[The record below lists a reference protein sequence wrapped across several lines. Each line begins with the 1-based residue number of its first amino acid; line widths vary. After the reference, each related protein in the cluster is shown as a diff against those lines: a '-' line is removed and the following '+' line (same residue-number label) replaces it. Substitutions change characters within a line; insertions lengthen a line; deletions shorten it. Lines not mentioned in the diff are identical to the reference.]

1 MIIVIPNKCAIF
13 AELNEANHN
22 KDYSVVK
29 TFKVGLNASPF
40 FVPVSF
46 SPLI

>member
-29 TFKVGLNASPF
+29 TFKVERQLRLFLFPF
-40 FVPVSF
+40 SF
-46 SPLI
+46 CLK

>member
-29 TFKVGLNASPF
+29 TFKVGRKLRLF
-40 FVPVSF
+40 CIC
-46 SPLI
+46 PLLFCI